1 METFNEVILA
11 RMADRAALLDLML
24 IMTRDN
30 CSTAQREAQI
40 TLILEEQE
48 KEITIIINALNSG
61 E

>member
-1 METFNEVILA
+1 MA
-11 RMADRAALLDLML
+11 RMADREALLELML

-48 KEITIIINALNSG
+48 KEITIIINA
-61 E
+61 